1 MKHTRKVSAG
11 VGGMVLLAGLFI
23 GVQLDSMKRLIEPSF
38 EQLWYSSE
46 PVWVKTSDGKLIGVP
61 QWQIDQMKVLQV
73 LLVHQKGKNSKSNP
87 VVASMVT
94 SEQLAL
100 LQEMLQKA
108 SNLEQFRQFYGSLS
122 DDQQK
127 SVLANALT
135 LEMQGLASLV
145 MSYMFPLEIQQQMG
159 ASIFQ
164 PAGIIT
170 PVVKY
175 LENPEN
181 QKKVLGKHTAAVE
194 CVFYRPDGNY
204 IVSGSDDKSLII
216 WDAKTGK
223 KIRVL
228 EGHTNLVSCLAY
240 SPDGNYIVSGSVDK
254 SLIIWDA
261 KTGKKIR
268 VLEGHTNLVSCL
280 AYSPDGNYIVSGSVD
295 KSLIIW
301 DAKTG
306 EKIKLLEGHTLPI
319 NCVAYSPDGK
329 YIVSGSADESLIIWD
344 AKTGEEIKILK
355 SQHKNAVS
363 CVAYSPDGNYIVS
376 GFEDESL
383 VIWNSI
389 TGESIR
395 VLKGHTEWVGS
406 VVYSPDGNDIMSA
419 SADGFLIIW
428 NAATGEKIKI
438 LKGSQSFVISAVYS
452 PDGNDV
458 VFGTEDHS
466 VTLWKLIKPE
476 TLNYIAT
483 QLNIAQAR
491 LLYRLYLAKINNVP
505 VIVDQQD
512 LDYQL
517 FTTLPAD
524 VQRVVKLFFPFNL
537 VSVDRVEVEIE
548 QKMNELRSSLFY
560 TTFGSSGTYEKK
572 RNEKI
577 KAVQEK
583 MQKVDKNSVTYK
595 ACERLLIQLNEE
607 EAFEA

>member
-1 MKHTRKVSAG
+1 MKHTRKVSAC

-194 CVFYRPDGNY
+194 CVFYSPDGNY
-204 IVSGSDDKSLII
+204 IVSGSD
-216 WDAKTGK
+216 
-223 KIRVL
+223 
-228 EGHTNLVSCLAY
+228 
-240 SPDGNYIVSGSVDK
+240 DK